1 MIDAVPADGAV
12 GRDAGPAILF
22 NAILLIQSIIPPQ
35 TTSHTFNCG
44 SLSETSCMDFRFY
57 CMVLIPI
64 FKKGFCTNTTPAFPD
79 GAN

>member
-44 SLSETSCMDFRFY
+44 SLSEHHVWILDSLVWF
-57 CMVLIPI
+57 
-64 FKKGFCTNTTPAFPD
+64 
-79 GAN
+79 